1 MPCLH
6 EGTKMFNKNK
16 SKKKQSLGRVGRV
29 EREQRYNQ
37 VIRITTFSVIGLV
50 LLVTVIGIVYNT
62 LVIPN
67 RTIVTV
73 DGQEILVSDFQQRVK
88 LERGELVS
96 LYNRYYNDY
105 QTYQQFAQTMTDP
118 AQQQQILGYL
128 QQIQATLQQI
138 EFQLGPENQEDF
150 GTQIMNQMIDEI
162 FIVKEAESRGIT
174 VTDEEV
180 DQVFQGQF
188 GYYPEGYPT
197 LEPTTPP
204 LPTSTLSPTQL
215 ALVSPT
221 PEPTQAEDQAEE
233 ATPAAQE
240 DQALPTSVT
249 EEEYEA
255 NKEPIMNEIRSYG
268 YTEEEYK
275 EFIRVQL
282 YRQKLN
288 SDIEAGITPPTE
300 EQVWARHILVEDLE
314 TAEDIRQQLDE
325 GGDFGDLAREFS
337 TDGSAASGGDLGWFA
352 RGRMVEPFEEASF
365 GAEVGEIVGPVE
377 SQFGYHLIQVL
388 GKEERPAAASATD
401 NLVFTALTDLLNQYK
416 EESEVEFAEEDW
428 VKYTPSEPDILRI
441 QQSPIQ

>member
-29 EREQRYNQ
+29 EREQRYNRM
-37 VIRITTFSVIGLV
+37 IRITTFSVVGLV
-50 LLVTVIGIVYNT
+50 LLVTIIGIVYNT

-73 DGQEILVSDFQQRVK
+73 EGQEILVGDFQQRVK

-96 LYNRYYNDY
+96 LYNRYLNDY

-128 QQIQATLQQI
+128 QQIQSTLQQI
-138 EFQLGPENQEDF
+138 EFQLGPENLENF
-150 GTQIMNQMIDEI
+150 GTQTMNQMIDEI
-162 FIVKEAESRGIT
+162 FIVQEAESRGIT

-188 GYYPEGYPT
+188 GYYPEGFPT
-197 LEPTTPP
+197 PEPTIPA

-233 ATPAAQE
+233 ATPAAPV

-249 EEEYEA
+249 EEEFEA
-255 NKEPIMNEIRSYG
+255 NKEPFMDELRSYG

-288 SDIEAGITPPTE
+288 ADIEAGITPPTQ

-325 GGDFGDLAREFS
+325 GGDFGELAREFS
-337 TDGSAASGGDLGWFA
+337 FDGSAASGGDLGWFP
-352 RGRMVEPFEEASF
+352 RGRMVEPFEEAAF
-365 GAEVGEIVGPVE
+365 GAEVGEVVGPVE
-377 SQFGYHLIQVL
+377 SQFGYHIIQVL
-388 GKEERPAAASATD
+388 GKEERPAPASQLN
-401 NLVFTALTDLLNQYK
+401 NLVFTALTELLNQYK
-416 EESEVEFAEEDW
+416 EEANIEFAQEDW
-428 VKYTPSEPDILRI
+428 VKYTPSEPDVLRV

>member
-1 MPCLH
+1 
-6 EGTKMFNKNK
+6 MFNKNK

-37 VIRITTFSVIGLV
+37 MIRITTFSVVGLV

-62 LVIPN
+62 LVVPS
-67 RTIVTV
+67 RTLATV

-105 QTYQQFAQTMTDP
+105 QTYQQFAQTMTD
-118 AQQQQILGYL
+118 ATQQQQILGYL

-138 EFQLGPENQEDF
+138 EFQLGPENQESF

-174 VTDEEV
+174 VTDEEI
-180 DQVFQGQF
+180 DEVFQGQF
-188 GYYPEGYPT
+188 GYYPGGFPT
-197 LEPTTPP
+197 PEPTTAP
-204 LPTSTLSPTQL
+204 LPTSTLSPTQVAML
-215 ALVSPT
+215 SPT

-233 ATPAAQE
+233 ATPAAPA

-249 EEEYEA
+249 EEEFEA
-255 NKEPIMNEIRSYG
+255 NKEPFMDELRSYG

-288 SDIEAGITPPTE
+288 ADIEAGITPPTE
-300 EQVWARHILVEDLE
+300 EQVRARHILVEDLE
-314 TAEDIRQQLDE
+314 TAEDIRQQLDD

-337 TDGSAASGGDLGWFA
+337 TDGSAASGGDLGWFP
-352 RGRMVEPFEEASF
+352 RGRMVEPFEEAAF

-388 GKEERPAAASATD
+388 GKEERPASASAMD
-401 NLVFTALTDLLNQYK
+401 NLVFTTLTDILNQYK
-416 EESEVEFAEEDW
+416 EEADIEFGEEDW
-428 VKYTPSEPDILRI
+428 VKYTPNEPDILRI